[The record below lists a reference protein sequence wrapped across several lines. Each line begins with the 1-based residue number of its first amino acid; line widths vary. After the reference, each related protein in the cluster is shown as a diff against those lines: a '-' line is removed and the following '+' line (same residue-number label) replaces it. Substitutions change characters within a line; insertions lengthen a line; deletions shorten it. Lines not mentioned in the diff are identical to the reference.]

1 MLAGSRERT
10 KNAPNTACYTG
21 FLRNPFP
28 WRNRPEGGSR
38 TGEGG
43 GCRAEAHSANAV
55 GSEAAA
61 AERGRYRLLAALQ
74 REARFVDFIQE
85 NLTGYNDAQNLGPR
99 ARDVHRDCG
108 KVLQRMFEIHPAS
121 DAEEDSPV
129 EVPEGFDAG
138 RFRLVGN
145 VVGEPPFTG
154 KMTHHGWIAQ
164 KCELPT
170 WAGSNDAAKVIA
182 PIEVELK

>member
-1 MLAGSRERT
+1 MHRILLAIRVFFAILFHGETARKVEAALVRGEAAEPKPIPRT
-10 KNAPNTACYTG
+10 PSAPKPP
-21 FLRNPFP
+21 LR
-28 WRNRPEGGSR
+28 
-38 TGEGG
+38 
-43 GCRAEAHSANAV
+43 
-55 GSEAAA
+55 SEAVT
-61 AERGRYRLLAALQ
+61 LLAALQ

-85 NLTGYNDAQNLGPR
+85 NLTGYNDAQIGAA

-108 KVLQRMFEIHPAS
+108 KVLQRMFEIQPAS

-154 KMTHHGWIAQ
+154 KMTHHGWIVQ